1 VGLILDLAV
10 AALVVVVLGS
20 LGMLAWT
27 LAVSSVAATRRA
39 RLRVANARREIDR
52 LERELHDARA
62 RTLDQLE
69 RLTDAVNATS
79 STRSRDS

>member
-1 VGLILDLAV
+1 MGLILDLAV

-79 STRSRDS
+79 STRSGDS

>member
-1 VGLILDLAV
+1 MGVILDLAV

-39 RLRVANARREIDR
+39 RQRVADARREIHR

-69 RLTDAVNATS
+69 RLTDAVSATS
-79 STRSRDS
+79 STRSGDS

>member
-1 VGLILDLAV
+1 MGAILDLAV

-27 LAVSSVAATRRA
+27 FAVSSVAATRRA
-39 RLRVANARREIDR
+39 RRRVADARREIHR

-79 STRSRDS
+79 STRSGDS